1 MKLVR
6 RLCYLAVLNHA
17 SNPLHHALYCVVVIV
32 GKNKGNGELVM
43 DFSRTIS
50 HVIFRNDDSRGRLIL
65 KVVLGVWGEGVG
77 WCEVWCVGWNVGW
90 GGGGG
95 MWGGGGGGGMW
106 GGEGGRGWGGAY
118 QSRSSYT
125 KSSKSRYL
133 SPLGF
138 KISANSAFVNN
149 DVSMDSSCRKYP
161 DNHRLDLLTMSFCPR
176 QCGRSIR
183 YVWG

>member
-1 MKLVR
+1 MSTVMYLLVEAATHDNNCLVMKLVR

-95 MWGGGGGGGMW
+95 NVGR
-106 GGEGGRGWGGAY
+106 GGRGWNVGWGGGEGVGGC
-118 QSRSSYT
+118 
-125 KSSKSRYL
+125 L
-133 SPLGF
+133 PVPILIH
-138 KISANSAFVNN
+138 KI
-149 DVSMDSSCRKYP
+149 
-161 DNHRLDLLTMSFCPR
+161 
-176 QCGRSIR
+176 Q
-183 YVWG
+183 